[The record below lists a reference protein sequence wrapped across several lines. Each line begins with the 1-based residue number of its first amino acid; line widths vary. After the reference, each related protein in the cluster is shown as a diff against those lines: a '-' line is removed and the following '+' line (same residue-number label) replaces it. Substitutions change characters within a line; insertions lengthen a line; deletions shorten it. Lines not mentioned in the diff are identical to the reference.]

1 MSSSPATP
9 RRDGLAS
16 RWHGLMH
23 ALVIVAGWVIFV
35 GAWWLVLGQPRDT
48 GTLRS
53 LLVGAVL
60 VAPALTI
67 AWVLHN
73 VGIHRRKGPRRAVA
87 AVPLRYEVDFNGRRI
102 EADWPALQR
111 ARTVV
116 IERGD
121 GVKRFVCEPEVEPAA
136 PARRRSK
143 PRRSAERAD
152 FEMTES

>member
-1 MSSSPATP
+1 MSSSPASR

-16 RWHGLMH
+16 RWQALLH
-23 ALVIVAGWVIFV
+23 ALAILAGWALFV
-35 GAWWLVLGQPRDT
+35 GAWWLVLVQSFDT
-48 GTLRS
+48 VALRQ
-53 LLVGAVL
+53 LLVGAL
-60 VAPALTI
+60 IAAPTLSI

-73 VGIHRRKGPRRAVA
+73 VGIHRRKGPRRALA

-121 GVKRFVCEPEVEPAA
+121 GVKRFVGRPAA
-136 PARRRSK
+136 EP
-143 PRRSAERAD
+143 PRRAPPRPAVDRRD
-152 FEMTES
+152 FELTES